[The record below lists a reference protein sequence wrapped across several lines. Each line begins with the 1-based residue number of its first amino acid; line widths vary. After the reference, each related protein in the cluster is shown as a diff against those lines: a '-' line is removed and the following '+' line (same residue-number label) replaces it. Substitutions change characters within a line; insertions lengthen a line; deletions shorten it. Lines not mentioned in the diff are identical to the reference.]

1 VKENKW
7 KHAADLIN
15 ILREFGRKLTE
26 VDPTQTISGNIVRRA
41 LKIVRDDYASI
52 HANAEPQQL
61 SLLPHTVDD
70 YRTEYKDLSEFIV
83 DSLDELER
91 EVEGSSDNIRSQ
103 SEQHINDNEVILTVG
118 KSRTVEAFLKKAH
131 QKRVFQVLVVELAPK
146 FKGHEMAKNL
156 ADAGIFTRLIH
167 DSAVFAF
174 MSRVHKVIIGTHSVM
189 ADGGLKA
196 PCGVLTVAMAAKHY
210 SVPLIVC
217 APTYKLTPQFMCS
230 EDQPGF
236 NRLESPQDVYDFA
249 DGDFDEAEVLNPM
262 YDYVP
267 PELVPL
273 LVFNSGGNCPTYV
286 YRLLSELYH
295 PDDYD
300 LTKEID

>member
-1 VKENKW
+1 
-7 KHAADLIN
+7 
-15 ILREFGRKLTE
+15 LTE
-26 VDPTQTISGNIVRRA
+26 VDPTETIAGNIVRRA
-41 LKIVRDDYASI
+41 LKIIRDDYTSI

-61 SLLPHTVDD
+61 LLISQPIDN
-70 YRTEYKDLSEFIV
+70 YMTEYENLSEFV
-83 DSLDELER
+83 LGSLDELER
-91 EVEGSSDNIRSQ
+91 EIEGSSDNIRSQ
-103 SEQHINDNEVILTVG
+103 ADKHINDHEVILTVG
-118 KSRTVEAFLKKAH
+118 ASRTVEAFLKEAALKK
-131 QKRVFQVLVVELAPK
+131 KRTFQVLVVELAPE
-146 FKGHEMAKNL
+146 FKGHEMVKNL
-156 ADAGIFTRLIH
+156 ANVGIETRLIH

-196 PCGVLTVAMAAKHY
+196 PCGVLTAAMAANHY

-217 APTYKLTPQFMCS
+217 APAYKLTPQFMRS

-236 NRLESPQDVYDFA
+236 NKLQSPQTVYDFT
-249 DGDFDEAEVLNPM
+249 DGDFDQSEVLNPM

-273 LVFNSGGNCPTYV
+273 LVFNSGGNSPSYV

-300 LTKEID
+300 LSEDIN